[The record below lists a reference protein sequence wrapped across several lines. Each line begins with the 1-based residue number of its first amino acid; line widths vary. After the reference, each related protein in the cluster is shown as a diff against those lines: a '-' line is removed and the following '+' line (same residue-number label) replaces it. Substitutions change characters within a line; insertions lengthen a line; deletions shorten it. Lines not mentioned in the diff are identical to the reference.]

1 MGSED
6 HRNDDFSQIDPAD
19 YFDFE
24 ERLNKKGGG
33 GGKSPESGKG
43 KKTRKAIKSQ
53 VVKAST
59 EGRKIALS
67 EKLVRFLNNTAGR
80 DNESYM
86 DWVNQNLIGEF
97 EVDPG
102 EIEIGFSR
110 SGGPGGQNVN
120 KRETKVTLHHK
131 PTGFQVMSDKY
142 RSQRKNRQLAQ
153 AGLEIRLED
162 HLQDWRM
169 YLGSDRRVEISMI
182 EELFTHLKDQK
193 LGRKQ

>member
-6 HRNDDFSQIDPAD
+6 HRNDDFSQIDPED

-43 KKTRKAIKSQ
+43 KKTLKAIKSQ
-53 VVKAST
+53 VVKASA

-67 EKLVRFLNNTAGR
+67 EKLVRFLNNTAER
-80 DNESYM
+80 DNESYL

-120 KRETKVTLHHK
+120 KRETKVTLFHK

-142 RSQRKNRQLAQ
+142 RSQGKNRKWAEQILMK
-153 AGLEIRLED
+153 RLTE
-162 HLQDWRM
+162 HLSCWKA
-169 YLGSDRRVEISMI
+169 YLGPNQELDLSTLDMI
-182 EELFTHLKDQK
+182 LQ
-193 LGRKQ
+193 RAI